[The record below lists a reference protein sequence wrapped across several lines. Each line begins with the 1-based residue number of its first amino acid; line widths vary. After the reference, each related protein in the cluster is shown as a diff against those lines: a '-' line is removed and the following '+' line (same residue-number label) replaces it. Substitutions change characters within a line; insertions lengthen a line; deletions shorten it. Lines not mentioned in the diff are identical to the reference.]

1 MLSLILINSVFN
13 YQVLDQLQIK
23 RPAFLRNCLLNL
35 RYHYVAVGIVFLHWN
50 SQSPIEWFFPQKMHW
65 YFPNMESFESTFSIS
80 VFFFKNV
87 PFCLHKIWQRFNFV
101 FWTYFCW
108 HSWFPKAVFC
118 ERRSFFNH
126 SFLKLCVSYDD
137 IILR

>member
-65 YFPNMESFESTFSIS
+65 YFPNMESFESSFSIS
-80 VFFFKNV
+80 AFFSKMF
-87 PFCLHKIWQRFNFV
+87 
-101 FWTYFCW
+101 
-108 HSWFPKAVFC
+108 HSVYTKFDKEIISSSEHTFAGIADFPKQCSVRGEAFLIIHFWNC
-118 ERRSFFNH
+118 ACHMMTSF
-126 SFLKLCVSYDD
+126 
-137 IILR
+137 